1 MKRLI
6 IALQLLTIIPV
17 RKSMTVS
24 EANIAKSSSV
34 FVLVGL
40 IQGIILVITD
50 YAAGSVFHHDLVTGI
65 VLLVYVLSNGGFHL
79 DGLADTF
86 DAIAAKSEDT
96 LNADKEKRLLILK
109 DSATGPIGVTAI
121 VFSLGSKYL
130 ALNNLT
136 HFMTFTFFSSLL
148 FLPVISKWTMVISM
162 FYGKPAK
169 EDGLGKLFINK
180 IGFKEVAVS
189 TLILLLLLTLPQ
201 FFFSDYMPGGQY
213 LFHAVLLI
221 TMYCM
226 CRALIHF
233 FHKKFGGLTGD
244 TLGAIGEITEIIF
257 LFMVIIWSRFSI

>member
-1 MKRLI
+1 MKKLI

-17 RKSMTVS
+17 KKNMPVS
-24 EANIAKSSSV
+24 EADIAKSSSV

-50 YAAGSVFHHDLVTGI
+50 YAAGNVFHPDLVTGI

-86 DAIAAKSEDT
+86 DALAAKSEDT

-109 DSATGPIGVTAI
+109 DSATGPIGVAAI
-121 VFSLGSKYL
+121 AFSLGLKYL

-136 HFMTFTFFSSLL
+136 HFMAFTFFSSLL
-148 FLPVISKWTMVISM
+148 FLPVISKWAMVISM
-162 FYGKPAK
+162 FHGKPAK
-169 EDGLGKLFINK
+169 KDGLGKLFINK
-180 IGFKEVAVS
+180 IGFKDVAVS

-201 FFFSDYMPGGQY
+201 LFLSDFIPCGQY

-221 TMYCM
+221 TIYCI
-226 CRALIHF
+226 CRALIYF

-244 TLGAIGEITEIIF
+244 ILGAIGEITEIIF
-257 LFMVIIWSRFSI
+257 LCMVIIWSRFYI